1 MSRATARFAAMLLA
15 GAWLAGPA
23 SAADQAAR
31 NARLWVEAEIE
42 PASPYVQAQAL
53 YTLRLYQAVGVQDV
67 EFHAPRAQLA
77 DIRPIDDPQIGEVT
91 RDGRRFR
98 VTARRY
104 AVFPFASGLLALS
117 DGHVT
122 GTVTVPGA
130 SPPATEALRLDPPAT
145 TLDVLAIPP
154 GADRGAWL
162 PARRLN
168 ISETWSPDPAE
179 ARVGQT
185 LRRTI
190 RIEAEGLDAAQLPV
204 LAPGGEGFAAHPE
217 VPRLDNY
224 VADNW
229 NVAIREQSWLIVPLR
244 AGSLA
249 LPALQLP
256 WWDVGAHR
264 ARNAIVPERQ
274 LMVAPA
280 QPPAD
285 ASTPAASPSGDTAA
299 PAGTT
304 KPAAAPTRPHTTLH
318 SLIAFL
324 PIAAALGAAVWL
336 GFSLRRRTA
345 AWRALR
351 EACRRGDPLAAQRA
365 LLRWAASR
373 WPDSPPRSIGEV
385 ADRLPA
391 PASGA
396 LGELDRRV
404 YGPDCSPWDGAA
416 LLAGIRSAASAS
428 KVRTAALPP
437 LYRD

>member
-1 MSRATARFAAMLLA
+1 MNHTTARFAAMLLA
-15 GAWLAGPA
+15 CAWLAGPA

-42 PASPYVQAQAL
+42 PVAPYVQAQAL

-77 DIRPIDDPQIGEVT
+77 DIRPIDDPQVGEVT

-104 AVFPFASGLLALS
+104 AVFPFASGPLALS

-154 GADRGAWL
+154 DAGHGAWL
-162 PARRLN
+162 PARRLS
-168 ISETWSPDPAE
+168 ISETWSPDPAV

-224 VADNW
+224 AADNW

-264 ARNAIVPERQ
+264 ARSAMLPERQ
-274 LMVAPA
+274 FTITSA
-280 QPPAD
+280 QPPSD
-285 ASTPAASPSGDTAA
+285 ASTPVVPPPLDAAA
-299 PAGTT
+299 PAGPSE
-304 KPAAAPTRPHTTLH
+304 PAAAITRARTTLH
-318 SLIAFL
+318 SLIALL

-336 GFSLRRRTA
+336 GFRLRRRTA
-345 AWRALR
+345 AWRGLR
-351 EACRRGDPLAAQRA
+351 EACRRGDPRAAQRA
-365 LLRWAASR
+365 LLQWAASR
-373 WPDSPPRSIGEV
+373 WPDSHPRSVGEV
-385 ADRLPA
+385 AGRLPA
-391 PASGA
+391 PAADA
-396 LGELDRRV
+396 LGELDRRI
-404 YGPDCSPWDGAA
+404 YGPDRGPWDGTA
-416 LLAGIRSAASAS
+416 LLAGILSAPPAG